1 MENRRLSP
9 WARAFRPSAC
19 RTRPQAT
26 VSQHQRSKRG
36 ISPRSFS
43 LTFFSSSPCLDI
55 GLRVAKAV
63 RGRARFHYVVA
74 GGRKSLWPRI
84 RGRSV
89 SLCPSARPSIEY
101 FLFFPRQ
108 SIAIGVSSSRKLFAT
123 ACKATTA
130 KHAAVRIYETETFRP
145 FGQPLEGHALT
156 VTRIAFSP
164 DDQLVLTVSR
174 DRSWCLFRREES
186 GPYSTISSQNPRAR
200 S

>member
-1 MENRRLSP
+1 MSASVPPLGLSNK
-9 WARAFRPSAC
+9 AASDSQSAPASK
-19 RTRPQAT
+19 TRDFT
-26 VSQHQRSKRG
+26 T
-36 ISPRSFS
+36 IILIDF
-43 LTFFSSSPCLDI
+43 LSSSPCLDI

-63 RGRARFHYVVA
+63 RGRARFHHVVA
-74 GGRKSLWPRI
+74 GGRKSLRPRI

-89 SLCPSARPSIEY
+89 SLYLSVRPDIDY
-101 FLFFPRQ
+101 FFGPLQ

-174 DRSWCLFRREES
+174 DRSWRLFRREQS
-186 GPYSTISSQNPRAR
+186 GPYFTISSQN